1 MAGRLPDG
9 NMQALQQYPAVVA
22 LAACGIPVEWVMVL
36 NDLLADLG
44 PPSS

>member
-22 LAACGIPVEWVMVL
+22 LAACGFPVEVMVL

-44 PPSS
+44 PRP